1 MATVTTGNIPR
12 LLQEGIEEIFG
23 DTYDAHPIQ
32 YDKIFDTKTSSK
44 AFSLNVQVEGFGLA
58 REKDENTGAAFDDF
72 AQGFTPKYV
81 NKTFALGFIM
91 TEEAIDDQLYDQGTS
106 KAEALA
112 FSISTTK
119 EIEGANVL
127 NRATTGT
134 GLGLMPGGDGQ
145 PLLSTVHVNGPSG
158 GTYSNKL
165 AVDADFEEASLEDLL
180 IIIGNTTNPRQ
191 LQIALIAMKLIVS
204 VANQFEAQRVLN
216 SVLQSNTANNDTNA
230 VRDMNSVRD
239 GFTVNNYKTDDDAW
253 FLKTNA
259 PKGMTYY
266 TRRARRIR
274 RDNAFTTG
282 NARFISDERW
292 AFGWSDPRGIAGST
306 GG

>member
-1 MATVTTGNIPR
+1 MATVTTGSFPR

-23 DTYDAHPIQ
+23 DKYDEHPA
-32 YDKIFDTKTSSK
+32 KWPAIFDSKTSNK
-44 AFSLNVQVEGFGLA
+44 AFSLNVQVEGFGQA

-72 AQGFTPKYV
+72 AQGFTPKYI
-81 NKTFALGFIM
+81 NKTWALGFIM
-91 TEEAIDDQLYDQGTS
+91 TEEAIDDQLYDQGTE

-112 FSISTTK
+112 FSITTTK

-127 NRATTGT
+127 NNAVDTNVI
-134 GLGLMPGGDGQ
+134 MPGGDGL
-145 PLLSTVHVNGPSG
+145 PLLSTAHINGPSG

-191 LQIALIAMKLIVS
+191 LQIALEAIKLIGAVE
-204 VANQFEAQRVLN
+204 NQFEFQRVLM
-216 SVLQSNTANNDTNA
+216 SVLRSDTANNDTNA
-230 VRDMNSVRD
+230 VRDMNAVRD
-239 GFTVNNYKTDDDAW
+239 GFSINPYLSDTDAW
-253 FLKTNA
+253 FLKTNV
-259 PKGMTYY
+259 PKGLTYY

-274 RDNAFTTG
+274 RDNAFVTG
-282 NARFISDERW
+282 NARFIADERW
-292 AFGWSDPRGIAGST
+292 SFGWSDPRGVVGTT

>member
-1 MATVTTGNIPR
+1 MATVTTGSFPR
-12 LLQEGIEEIFG
+12 LLQEGIENIFG
-23 DTYDAHPIQ
+23 DTYDEHPTE
-32 YDKIFDTKTSSK
+32 YDKIFDVKSSSK
-44 AFSLNVQVEGFGLA
+44 AYALDVQVEGFGQA

-72 AQGFTPKYV
+72 AQGFTPKFV

-91 TEEAIDDQLYDQGTS
+91 TEESIDDQLYDQGTS

-112 FSISTTK
+112 FSMATTK

-134 GLGLMPGGDGQ
+134 GLGLMPGGDGLA
-145 PLLSTVHVNGPSG
+145 LLSTAHVNGPSG

-165 AVDADFEEASLEDLL
+165 AVDADLSEASLEDLL
-180 IIIGNTTNPRQ
+180 IIIGQTTNPRQ
-191 LQIALIAMKLIVS
+191 LQIALIATKLIVS
-204 VANQFEAQRVLN
+204 VANQFEAQRILN
-216 SVLQSNTANNDTNA
+216 SVLRSDTANNDTNA

-239 GFTVNNYKTDDDAW
+239 GWCVNHYKTDDDAW

-259 PKGMTYY
+259 PSGMCHY
-266 TRRARRIR
+266 TRRPRRIR

-282 NARFISDERW
+282 NARFICDERW
-292 AFGWSDPRGIAGST
+292 SFGWADPRGIAGST